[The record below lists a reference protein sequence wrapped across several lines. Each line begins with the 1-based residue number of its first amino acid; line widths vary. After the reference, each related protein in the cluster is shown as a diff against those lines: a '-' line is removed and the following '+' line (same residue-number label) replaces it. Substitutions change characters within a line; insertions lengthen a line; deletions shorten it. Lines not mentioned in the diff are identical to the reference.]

1 MSLRSYYFVSNLMG
15 IYICIYMSM
24 FRASP
29 SQKPKGSM
37 MRWWRALHRNPQGEY
52 DALGRDLNIM
62 PLRLWRSVPTDSFT
76 ETEREYDA
84 LEYGI
89 LHRNPQGKYD
99 ALDLVYQSWS
109 RTHDNCIT
117 THNIFS
123 IYTSLLLLYLFFY
136 DFLIYIFM
144 LFIQSFTLVI
154 K

>member
-24 FRASP
+24 FRTSP

-52 DALGRDLNIM
+52 DALGRDLNNM

-89 LHRNPQGKYD
+89 LHRNPQEEYD
-99 ALDLVYQSWS
+99 ALDLVYQSCF
-109 RTHDNCIT
+109 RAHDNRIT
-117 THNIFS
+117 AQSYIFNISFS
-123 IYTSLLLLYLFFY
+123 LLYLFLY
-136 DFLIYIFM
+136 DFFNTSFCY
-144 LFIQSFTLVI
+144 LFNLLDWV
-154 K
+154 